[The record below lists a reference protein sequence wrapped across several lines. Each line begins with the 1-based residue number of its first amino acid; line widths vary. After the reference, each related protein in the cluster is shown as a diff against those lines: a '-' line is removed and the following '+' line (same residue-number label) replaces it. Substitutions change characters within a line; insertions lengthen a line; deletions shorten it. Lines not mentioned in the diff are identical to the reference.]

1 MKAMPERARPI
12 AGEDQPLAVG
22 APERDPVARV
32 FRYRSQDGLTLFA
45 RDYGD
50 RLSPWL
56 PVVCLPGLSRSS
68 RDFDELARALAG
80 QGLRPRRVLAFDYR
94 GRGRSQWDHTSDNY
108 NPLVEMSD
116 VFDGMAALGVP
127 RAAVV
132 GTSRGGIIGM
142 LMAVARP
149 TTVAALVLND
159 IGPVIEPRGLA
170 RIKTYVG
177 HTPAPDDWDDA
188 ERILRRLHGAQ
199 FTALTDKDWQAYTR
213 LTWRDDNGR
222 PAGDYDPALAR
233 TLDGIEFDKPVPTLW
248 KEFRMLAAVPVLAI
262 RGENSDLLSPGTL
275 TAMAAAHPRLESIT
289 VPGEGHAPLLFHSQ
303 LIQRIAT
310 FLTSVEG
317 GLAPDAV
324 VPREPAAYDSD
335 AAPTRGIGSV

>member
-1 MKAMPERARPI
+1 MPDMRSLDGGDGFVSA
-12 AGEDQPLAVG
+12 
-22 APERDPVARV
+22 PVARDLPPREV
-32 FRYRSQDGLTLFA
+32 RYSSQDGLSLFV

-56 PVVCLPGLSRSS
+56 PVVCLPGLSRSG

-94 GRGRSQWDHTSDNY
+94 GRGRSEWDRSGTSY
-108 NPLVEMSD
+108 APLVEMSD
-116 VFDGMAALGVP
+116 VFDGMAALGIP

-177 HTPAPDDWDDA
+177 HMPAPEDWEDA
-188 ERILRRLHGAQ
+188 ERILRRLHGVQ
-199 FTALTDKDWQAYTR
+199 FTALTDKDWRAYTR

-222 PAGDYDPALAR
+222 PAGDYDPALGR
-233 TLDGIEFDKPVPTLW
+233 TLDAIEFDKPIANLW
-248 KEFRMLAAVPVLAI
+248 KEFRMLAAIPVLAI
-262 RGENSDLLSPGTL
+262 RGENSDLLSPETFA
-275 TAMAAAHPRLESIT
+275 AMAAAHARLEAMT
-289 VPGEGHAPLLFHSQ
+289 VPGQGHAPLLFQSP
-303 LIQRIAT
+303 LIQRIAN
-310 FLTSVEG
+310 FLTSAEG
-317 GLAPDAV
+317 AGLAPDAV
-324 VPREPAAYDSD
+324 VPREPRS
-335 AAPTRGIGSV
+335 